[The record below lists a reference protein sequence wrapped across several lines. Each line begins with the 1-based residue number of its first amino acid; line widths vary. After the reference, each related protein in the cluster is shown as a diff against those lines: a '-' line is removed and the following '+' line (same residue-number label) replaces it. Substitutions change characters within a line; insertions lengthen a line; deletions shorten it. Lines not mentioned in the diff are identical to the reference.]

1 MNTPSITLK
10 SVTGVDVELQL
21 AGPGSRS
28 YAFLIDW
35 HIRVLFAVLWF
46 LATAG
51 YFGLWTGGLAS
62 SGGAAPFFEVS
73 VLPTLII
80 YFFYH
85 PILELIMRG
94 RSPGKRMARLR
105 VVTRNGELPSAGAIL
120 LRNLFR
126 ILDALPVF
134 YLVGLACVMFSRQH
148 ARVGDLAA
156 GTVVVIDATEADR
169 SLANLG
175 ATAAAGKLN
184 PQALEL
190 VHELLE
196 RWNSLDDA
204 TRRTLARALLAKI
217 DPQVSAESLA
227 ASGSVDLHARLR
239 AALHGN
245 AA

>member
-1 MNTPSITLK
+1 VNQPNITLK

-28 YAFLIDW
+28 YAFVIDW

-46 LATAG
+46 MLAG
-51 YFGLWTGGLAS
+51 GFFGLWSGTLGASRGGS
-62 SGGAAPFFEVS
+62 RFVMIGVAPA
-73 VLPTLII
+73 LMI

-85 PILELIMRG
+85 PILELLMSG
-94 RSPGKRMARLR
+94 RSPGKRMAGIR
-105 VVTRNGELPSAGAIL
+105 VVSRNGELPSAGAIL

-134 YLVGLACVMFSRQH
+134 YVVGLTCVLFSRQH

-156 GTVVVIDATEADR
+156 GTVLVIDATEADR
-169 SLANLG
+169 TLASLGSTAG
-175 ATAAAGKLN
+175 AGRLN

-196 RWNSLDDA
+196 RWSSLDDA
-204 TRRTLARALLAKI
+204 TRCNLARALLAKI
-217 DPQVSAESLA
+217 DPQATEQSLA
-227 ASGSVDLHARLR
+227 ASGSTDLHAQLR
-239 AALHGN
+239 AAMGGS
-245 AA
+245 AT